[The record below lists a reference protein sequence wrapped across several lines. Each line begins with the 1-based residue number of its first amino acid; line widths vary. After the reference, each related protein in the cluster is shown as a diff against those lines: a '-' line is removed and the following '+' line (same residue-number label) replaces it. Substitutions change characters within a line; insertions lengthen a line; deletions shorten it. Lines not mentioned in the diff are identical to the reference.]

1 MPLFLGAKLSYIL
14 LTFILTNSIMA
25 VELRKSVRSASYHLV
40 KTIQSLTTEQPQH
53 LSAEPWVFLNFF
65 PQSSPPTQYLFIG
78 WVIPLASF
86 SRTPTQYLSSGW
98 KFLVV
103 FQPSPTQCL
112 ALGWLCPEC
121 FTHPQYLSN
130 WEGAGNLLH
139 HQIKLRISTN
149 TGDSRTRRD
158 LPKFICIP

>member
-86 SRTPTQYLSSGW
+86 SQPPTQSPGIFQPAPHPVSFAWVGISQYLSTKPHS
-98 KFLVV
+98 V
-103 FQPSPTQCL
+103 
-112 ALGWLCPEC
+112 
-121 FTHPQYLSN
+121 
-130 WEGAGNLLH
+130 
-139 HQIKLRISTN
+139 
-149 TGDSRTRRD
+149 SR
-158 LPKFICIP
+158 P

>member
-1 MPLFLGAKLSYIL
+1 MSDLPLTEPL
-14 LTFILTNSIMA
+14 N
-25 VELRKSVRSASYHLV
+25 
-40 KTIQSLTTEQPQH
+40 KTTQSHTTEQPRH
-53 LSAEPWVFLNFF
+53 RSAKTQVLLDLF
-65 PQSSPPTQYLFIG
+65 QSSPHRQYLSTG

-86 SRTPTQYLSSGW
+86 SGSPTQYLSTGW

-130 WEGAGNLLH
+130 WEGAGYLLH